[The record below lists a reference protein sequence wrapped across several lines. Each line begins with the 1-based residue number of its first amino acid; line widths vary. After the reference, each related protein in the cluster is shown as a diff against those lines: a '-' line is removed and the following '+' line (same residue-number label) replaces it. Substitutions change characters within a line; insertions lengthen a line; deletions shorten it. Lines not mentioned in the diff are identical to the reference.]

1 MIRALAT
8 ACTLM
13 VAGLI
18 GGTAQAENA
27 SAAAQPFSFALV
39 GDYPYFPRDDAGFP
53 YLIED
58 LRRATD
64 LAWILHLG
72 DLHNPKATPCSEALF
87 TERRDA
93 FLAAGRPFV
102 ITPGDNDWADC
113 DGAGYEWLI
122 PFRRVFFGD
131 PSRILADTGIE
142 PRIQGGRDGVR
153 ENLMWVRDGVVFAT
167 LHMIAG
173 ASPPQRWIDASR
185 HERDALREAGTA
197 WMEEAFR
204 VAEAEN
210 ARGVFLATQISLW
223 PLTANPAAMNVF
235 DPGALE
241 PPYLFDSF
249 LESLVDRTR
258 AFGRPVVLAN
268 GDTHTFRI
276 DKPLFDEH
284 LEVLQNF
291 TRVEGFGS
299 PHGHWVRV
307 LVEPDR
313 EEVFSFRQEW
323 VTENLYTLVPRDERN
338 DDYEDYS
345 IGRMIYAVRVVQWTP
360 TALAFLGALVVVRA
374 GARWA
379 LGLLRRRRDV
389 VP

>member
-1 MIRALAT
+1 MIRALAS
-8 ACTLM
+8 ACALM
-13 VAGLI
+13 VAGLT
-18 GGTAQAENA
+18 GGLAQADDA
-27 SAAAQPFSFALV
+27 STSAQPFSFALV
-39 GDYPYFPRDDAGFP
+39 GDYPYFPRDDVGFP

-113 DGAGYEWLI
+113 DGAGYEWLV
-122 PFRRVFFGD
+122 PLRRVFFGD

-142 PRIQGGRDGVR
+142 PRIQGGQDGVR

-173 ASPPQRWIDASR
+173 ASPPRRWVDASR

-223 PLTANPAAMNVF
+223 PITANPASMNVF
-235 DPGALE
+235 DPGALG

-258 AFGRPVVLAN
+258 DFGQPVVLAN

-338 DDYEDYS
+338 DGYEDYS

-379 LGLLRRRRDV
+379 LGLLGRRRDV
-389 VP
+389 IP